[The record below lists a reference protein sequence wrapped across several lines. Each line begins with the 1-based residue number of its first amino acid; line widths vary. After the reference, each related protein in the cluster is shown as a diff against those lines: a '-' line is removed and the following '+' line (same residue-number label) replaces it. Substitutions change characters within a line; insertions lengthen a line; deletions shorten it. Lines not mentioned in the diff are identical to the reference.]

1 MEIYQFRKDVGKKN
15 TKFDSDFILSRV
27 AQTQSLSQIV
37 CMYLEE
43 NGKIGYH
50 QAVVP
55 QLFLVVNGEGVVR
68 GNSEEEIKVNSGDAV
83 FWNKG
88 EWHETKTE
96 TGLTAI
102 VIECDALD
110 ISSLIAL

>member
-15 TKFDSDFILSRV
+15 TKLDSDFILSRV

-37 CMYLEE
+37 CMYLKE

-83 FWNKG
+83 FWNKR
-88 EWHETKTE
+88 EWHETKTK

-102 VIECDALD
+102 VIECEALD

>member
-55 QLFLVVNGEGVVR
+55 QLFLVVNGE
-68 GNSEEEIKVNSGDAV
+68 
-83 FWNKG
+83 F
-88 EWHETKTE
+88 HH
-96 TGLTAI
+96 
-102 VIECDALD
+102 
-110 ISSLIAL
+110 